1 MLALRHHDSLDYA
14 KLPDIDATDAGI
26 ITSDDQACLDEIG
39 STLLRSRFH
48 ERFGTTLLHSHF
60 PIGDHE
66 TLLEEVCLD
75 ERAITLRP
83 VCGQPFD
90 VFATNVCFDDAHASR
105 GGLRLVGLEFATR
118 QALGG
123 AASIGSSDHDVLTSV
138 TQILQGHG
146 KTKRFGIRLLHDP
159 LRLGG
164 TALLETCD
172 SLQRILRSRSEAES
186 PATVRSIPTVFR
198 WEEAWASE
206 DGLAVDQGCMQFC
219 RTVSRCEQPVRGSHS
234 RTRNHEPTGH
244 ESI

>member
-164 TALLETCD
+164 TALWKRAIPCKE
-172 SLQRILRSRSEAES
+172 SLDPVAKQR
-186 PATVRSIPTVFR
+186 VRRPSDPYLQSSAGKR
-198 WEEAWASE
+198 LGQAKMDWR
-206 DGLAVDQGCMQFC
+206 L
-219 RTVSRCEQPVRGSHS
+219 
-234 RTRNHEPTGH
+234 TRDACSSVGQ
-244 ESI
+244 